1 MTGCTLLTCAI
12 LAGLVASGLTNVV
25 RAVAPT
31 WLLLRKP
38 VACDLCMGWWGSLG
52 TGLALWWTG
61 SREVSAAA
69 GVDVALTALGGVAV
83 ALLATKLVDH
93 LR

>member
-1 MTGCTLLTCAI
+1 MTGCTLLTCVV

-25 RAVAPT
+25 RAIAPT

-52 TGLALWWTG
+52 TAAALWWTG
-61 SREVSAAA
+61 SQDVSLAAA
-69 GVDVALTALGGVAV
+69 VDVALTTCGGVAV
-83 ALLATKLVDH
+83 ALISTKLVDH